1 MKLAA
6 IAALSLMVGPSLN
19 AQATK
24 EASTNT
30 TNPIVT
36 TVRQMEA
43 RYAKNLSGAADE
55 MPADKYSYRPT
66 PDQITFGHLMMHVAE
81 ANNSLCAFAAGEQPR
96 EQKLNETDPKDVLT
110 KAVKDS
116 FAYCEQVLAKADDS
130 SLGQPFTSSQGQTG
144 TRGSALLRMVAN
156 WADHYSAASGYLRLN
171 NLLPPSAQKAPGK

>member
-30 TNPIVT
+30 ANPIVT

-66 PDQITFGHLMMHVAE
+66 PEQITFGHLMMHVAE

-96 EQKLNETDPKDVLT
+96 ET
-110 KAVKDS
+110 KAKRDRPKGRLDQGGERLFRVLRAGPGKSGRQQPWASRSPRRKDRPDAWDRRCCAWS
-116 FAYCEQVLAKADDS
+116 R
-130 SLGQPFTSSQGQTG
+130 TGQTTTPRLPG
-144 TRGSALLRMVAN
+144 TC
-156 WADHYSAASGYLRLN
+156 D
-171 NLLPPSAQKAPGK
+171 